1 MAALRRHTP
10 LVALAAAMALVWL
23 TGWYKVLTLENI
35 AANCDRSD
43 RPCVVP
49 GTGIHMQKPSHRA
62 GLLLLG
68 ALLSFGAAIGAQ
80 ADPQSWQ
87 RERWSKTDFSK
98 HSVEWHEILSGGPP
112 KDGIPSIDRPKFKP
126 AEAETQLSDTE
137 PVIGLE
143 LNGDARA
150 YPLRILIWH
159 EIANDIVGSTPVAV
173 TYCPLCNSAI
183 VFERR
188 VVNLTLEF
196 GTTGKLRNS
205 DLVMYD
211 RQTESW
217 WQQFTGEAIVGQLTG
232 QSLRLLPARLESFAL
247 FKERHPQGQ
256 VLTPENPSLRA
267 YGRNPYAGYDSSAR
281 PFLYGGDLPKGINPM
296 ARVVVVRSLGTPAA
310 VTLELLRREGRLVLD
325 DVILTWRVGQN
336 SALDTST
343 VESGRDV
350 GNVIA
355 QRRRPDGEVV
365 DVPYDVTFAFVVHA
379 FHSTIKIAQTCDR
392 ATEGSTAKELHV
404 TCAPMAGR

>member
-1 MAALRRHTP
+1 M
-10 LVALAAAMALVWL
+10 
-23 TGWYKVLTLENI
+23 
-35 AANCDRSD
+35 
-43 RPCVVP
+43 
-49 GTGIHMQKPSHRA
+49 GIHMQKPLRRA

-68 ALLSFGAAIGAQ
+68 ALLSLGAANSAQ

-87 RERWSKTDFSK
+87 REGWGKTDFSK
-98 HSVEWHEILSGGPP
+98 HSVEWHEISSGGPP

-126 AEAETQLSDTE
+126 AGAETQLGDTE

-159 EIANDIVGSTPVAV
+159 EIANDVVGGTPVTV

-183 VFERR
+183 VFERSLG
-188 VVNLTLEF
+188 NLTLEF

-232 QSLRLLPARLESFAL
+232 QSLKLVPARLESFAL

-256 VLTPENPSLRA
+256 VLIPENPSFRA

-281 PFLYGGDLPKGINPM
+281 PFLYGGDLPKGIYPM
-296 ARVVVVRSLGTPAA
+296 ARVVVVRSLGTEAA
-310 VTLELLRREGRLVLD
+310 VTLELLRLEGRLVLG
-325 DVILTWRVGQN
+325 DVMLTWRAGQN

-343 VESGRDV
+343 IQSGRDV

-355 QRRRPDGEVV
+355 QRRRPDGEVE

-379 FHSTIKIAQTCDR
+379 FRSTIQIAQSCDR
-392 ATEGSTAKELHV
+392 PTQGATPKDLRVA
-404 TCAPMAGR
+404 CAPVAGR